1 MHSKKCLVSRPSVFL
16 RLASFALLVACP
28 TIARADTWNF
38 DFGSSGISSPA
49 TSYNNIVNRQIH
61 TLSGIKNSSG
71 QATTVTFKIISPFN
85 SSGTMNDGSYTTT
98 VPFESNATRD
108 NFYGN
113 VSAYNSVVAA
123 NARIQ
128 FSGLNSSLLYDFT
141 FFGSRMNQTVNLDTQ
156 FQVSGANSA
165 TVNLNAANNTSR
177 TASASGIR
185 PNSSGVI
192 TISLLPGAA
201 NTHALK
207 MYILG
212 AMRMVSR
219 TDSALPAPP
228 SNPPVEESPIPVPMP
243 VTASYQL
250 SNGANS
256 IEFRATLDRGG
267 KVYYAVFNN
276 DPGVLTAA
284 QVKTYAGVAIGGP
297 VVARGTLSRTSAG
310 TASLSVPGLPDKA
323 LYSVYAV
330 AESDTG
336 VLNDNIGVKRYL
348 SVLPRKVSM
357 QQYNS
362 LVLNKLGTNGDVVR
376 YYVYYPPGYYDNP
389 TQKYPMALYHG
400 GGGENFSNSNNS
412 ESYFL
417 TGHYR
422 ISKTPLVARI
432 NLGQEM
438 PFVVIT
444 PQCNNSLWTCTGATK
459 YLAEVVD
466 KTVAKYR
473 VDPKRVH
480 AIGMSNGGILVW
492 ATAYDYPTKFA
503 SIIAM
508 ASKMVRSL
516 TSTNLCARFSGVNKT
531 RVWHLHNASDAI
543 YTVDTARTAVNVIRA
558 CAGGVD
564 ARLTVFD
571 GRTYPASAEANGHA
585 TAEYVLNA
593 PYVNY
598 SINPAVLSST
608 LVPLAPEL
616 VGDLGRA
623 ENELRVSLGNAS
635 LNIDSVY
642 DWILLWT
649 KP

>member
-1 MHSKKCLVSRPSVFL
+1 LL
-16 RLASFALLVACP
+16 LASFIVLAANS
-28 TIARADTWNF
+28 TAARADTWNF
-38 DFGSSGISSPA
+38 DFGSPGIASPA
-49 TSYNNIVNRQIH
+49 SSYNNITNKNLH
-61 TLSGIKNSSG
+61 TLGGLINSSG
-71 QATTVTFKIISPFN
+71 QATSVSFSVTSKFN
-85 SSGTMNDGSYTTT
+85 TSGTANDGTYTTQ
-98 VPFESNATRD
+98 VPFVGAATRD
-108 NFYGN
+108 NFFGN
-113 VSAYNSVVAA
+113 VGTVNSVVAP

-128 FSGLNSSLLYDFT
+128 FSGLDQNYLYDFIIYS
-141 FFGSRMNQTVNLDTQ
+141 GRLNQTVNLDTQ
-156 FQVSGANSA
+156 YSIAGANSSV
-165 TVNLNAANNTSR
+165 VNLNPANNTTQ
-177 TASASGIR
+177 TANATGIR

-192 TISLLPGAA
+192 TIDLQPGAA
-201 NTHALK
+201 NTHPQK
-207 MYILG
+207 VYSLG
-212 AMRMVSR
+212 ALRMVSYP
-219 TDSALPAPP
+219 AQLPPP
-228 SNPPVEESPIPVPMP
+228 PPNPIPVS
-243 VTASYQL
+243 ASYQL

-256 IEFRATLDRGG
+256 IELGAHVDGDG
-267 KVYYAVFNN
+267 KVHYAIFNN

-284 QVKTYAGVAIGGP
+284 QVKTFASQSIAGSL
-297 VVARGTLSRTSAG
+297 VARGTVSRADAGSLAISA
-310 TASLSVPGLPDKA
+310 AGLPDK
-323 LYSVYAV
+323 LIYSVYAV
-330 AESDTG
+330 AESG
-336 VLNDNIGVKRYL
+336 SGILNDDSAVKRYL

-357 QQYNS
+357 QQYAS
-362 LVLNKLGTNGDVVR
+362 GVMNKSGGTGDLVR

-389 TQKYPMALYHG
+389 SQQYPMALYHG

-417 TGHYR
+417 SGHYR
-422 ISKTPLVARI
+422 MNKTPLVARI

-444 PQCNNSLWTCTGATK
+444 PQCNNSLWTCTSATP

-466 KTVAKYR
+466 RSLSRYR

-503 SIIAM
+503 SIVPM

-516 TSTNLCARFSGVNKT
+516 TSANLCARFSGANKT
-531 RVWHLHNASDAI
+531 RVWHHHNAIDGY
-543 YTVDTARTAVNVIRA
+543 YTVDSARTAVNVIRA

-564 ARLTVFD
+564 ARLTVYD
-571 GRTYPASAEANGHA
+571 GNTYPASVDPYRHA

-593 PYVNY
+593 PYVDY

-616 VGDLGRA
+616 VGDLSQA

-635 LNIDSVY
+635 LNLDSMY
-642 DWILLWT
+642 DWLLLWT